1 MVVFGWVLLAF
12 IGLLHRYATHYQR
25 PTEKH
30 AIHTGDV
37 LPMEKMTIFLHKM
50 IGPDTRK
57 W

>member
-12 IGLLHRYATHYQR
+12 IGLLHRYATHYQP